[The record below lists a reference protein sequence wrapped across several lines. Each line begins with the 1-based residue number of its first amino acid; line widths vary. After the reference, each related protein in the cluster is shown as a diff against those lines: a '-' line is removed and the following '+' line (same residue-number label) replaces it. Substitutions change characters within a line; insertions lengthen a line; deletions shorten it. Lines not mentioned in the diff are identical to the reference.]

1 MGKERITKTRAK
13 YSNLADYF
21 KQNKEEIHFSRE
33 QLTKI
38 TAGYISDDVNYLK
51 RKNAPLA
58 KGADENGYYIDKVEK
73 IVIYFKQK
81 K

>member
-13 YSNLADYF
+13 YSNLTNYF

-38 TAGYISDDVNYLK
+38 TEGYISDDVNYLK

-58 KGADENGYYIDKVEK
+58 KVADENGYYIDKVEK
-73 IVIYFKQK
+73 IVIYFKK
-81 K
+81 KK